1 MGVTAAN
8 VPSFRGQASL
18 SLGDLQDLV
27 EVVKALML
35 QADAP
40 PGRVRTGSAK
50 AVPAH
55 DPPEGGVYFNG
66 KFYEKNTYFRPRPGL
81 VQDMAFATSVTE
93 PCFVHGHG
101 FLPLAQTVDEAGT
114 AHSTPVAG
122 GVAGVRY
129 ATDSSVDAPRILPG
143 GIIELPMFGSGV
155 EPGVKCPLAQWGSM
169 VASPV
174 AGLIGGLGWVS
185 GVDEP
190 YADHGKIYFPL
201 AATVDASGIDR
212 PSAVAGAIAGIR
224 YADTSAV
231 DSAVGSGVGPRILPG
246 GIIEL
251 PSPGDGLPLAS
262 WGEGQNNVP
271 GLIQELTFDRRYEK
285 TVASGGQIYF
295 PYAATV
301 DASMVERL
309 SAVAGAIAGVRYASD
324 STVDAPR
331 ILPGGIIELPLPGSV
346 GWPNGVKPLSGS
358 AISWEALSAVA
369 GGVEVARG
377 NFGPSGQ
384 EVPVSLYVGY
394 ESGFLTFSL
403 TS

>member
-8 VPSFRGQASL
+8 VPSFRGQSSL

-66 KFYEKNTYFRPRPGL
+66 KFYAKNTYFRPRPGL
-81 VQDMAFATSVTE
+81 VQDMAFATRVTE
-93 PCFVHGHG
+93 PCFVQGHG
-101 FLPLAQTVDEAGT
+101 LLPLAQTVDDAGT
-114 AHSTPVAG
+114 PHSTPVAG

-143 GIIELPMFGSGV
+143 GIIELP
-155 EPGVKCPLAQWGSM
+155 PGGGGTADIPLARWDPDGGSQ
-169 VASPV
+169 V
-174 AGLIGGLGWVS
+174 AGLVQLLTLGSVYEKPAAYGGQ
-185 GVDEP
+185 
-190 YADHGKIYFPL
+190 IYFPL
-201 AATVDASGIDR
+201 AATVDASGIER

-224 YADTSAV
+224 YADPSAV
-231 DSAVGSGVGPRILPG
+231 ESAVGSGVG
-246 GIIEL
+246 
-251 PSPGDGLPLAS
+251 
-262 WGEGQNNVP
+262 
-271 GLIQELTFDRRYEK
+271 
-285 TVASGGQIYF
+285 SG
-295 PYAATV
+295 
-301 DASMVERL
+301 VESVTL
-309 SAVAGAIAGVRYASD
+309 
-324 STVDAPR
+324 APR
-331 ILPGGIIELPLPGSV
+331 ILPGGIIELPRPG
-346 GWPNGVKPLSGS
+346 GGPNGVKALSGS
-358 AISWEALSAVA
+358 DISWEALAEFA